1 MKLTVLTGRANS
13 VLAEAVVSSLGI
25 ELTQCTIENFPD
37 GEIHVEI
44 DESLQGHDVYLI
56 QPTSPPAENH
66 LVELLLLSDAC
77 KRAGA
82 ARLTAL
88 VPYFGYARQ
97 DRRAHAG
104 ESIAARLVADL
115 LCTRLERIVTMD
127 LHNPAIEGFFTVPA
141 ENLSAVPL
149 LAEALRPSMSS
160 NNILVAPD
168 LGAVKLAQRYADL
181 LKLPVAYVHKI
192 RLSSKQVSVRNIVGD
207 VCGRSPVVVDDMIST
222 GGTMVSAIK
231 ALLDKGCLPQITVV
245 ASHGL
250 LVGNAAQRL
259 ASLPVQNIFVTNSVG
274 QPFEMS
280 LPVQVVNLKHMLAD
294 AIKRLHEDN
303 S

>member
-1 MKLTVLTGRANS
+1 
-13 VLAEAVVSSLGI
+13 
-25 ELTQCTIENFPD
+25 
-37 GEIHVEI
+37 VEI

-207 VCGRSPVVVDDMIST
+207 ICGRSPVVVDDMIST